1 MFVVAATPFAG
12 LLELFVI
19 VPLGIMASI
28 YGVECA
34 DALRRRP
41 RRARRP

>member
-1 MFVVAATPFAG
+1 MLVVAATPFVG

-19 VPLGIMASI
+19 VPLGIVASI

-41 RRARRP
+41 RRTPRP